1 VLLGSVTTVTEP
13 LRPRTDPETLRE
25 VDVDTAGLEARLTE
39 LEGEADVAALVER
52 ARALTLLGRLG
63 AAEDT
68 ARRAATAAMSTGDV
82 HEATR
87 ARVALGD
94 VLRRRSAFE
103 EAENEL
109 AVALAEAAQLHDD
122 ALRAL
127 ALQQRG
133 LSRFDA
139 GRFEEAER
147 DFTSALAAS
156 RRLGAPAYHIAQLEQ
171 GVTAAMRRLVTAR
184 ER

>member
-1 VLLGSVTTVTEP
+1 MTTVTDP
-13 LRPRTDPETLRE
+13 LRPRIDPTTLRE
-25 VDVDTAGLEARLTE
+25 VDVDVAGLEARVTE

-52 ARALTLLGRLG
+52 ARALTLLGRLD

-68 ARRAATAAMSTGDV
+68 ATRAATAATSTGDGR
-82 HEATR
+82 EATR
-87 ARVALGD
+87 ARAALGD

-103 EAENEL
+103 DAENEL

-122 ALRAL
+122 ELRAF

-147 DFTSALAAS
+147 DFTAALAL
-156 RRLGAPAYHIAQLEQ
+156 RRRRGAAEDDVAVLEQ
-171 GVTAAMRRLVTAR
+171 AVTAAMRAVVGAR
-184 ER
+184 HL